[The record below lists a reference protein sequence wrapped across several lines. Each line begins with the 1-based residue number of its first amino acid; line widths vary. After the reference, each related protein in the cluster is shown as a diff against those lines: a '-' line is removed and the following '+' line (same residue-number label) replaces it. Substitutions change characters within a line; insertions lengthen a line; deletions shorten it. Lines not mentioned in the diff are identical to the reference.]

1 MKNYVCINGKKTEL
15 TAEQMKLLGI
25 VEEPAVSMREDGKIV
40 KIGEYEFIVL
50 KKNDETVELLL
61 KGTLGEN
68 TEFGSTCDF
77 KTSKVKE
84 ILDKFALEIEG
95 LVRKDN
101 LLEHTVD
108 LTSLDGLKDYG
119 SVNTKMS
126 LLTLAQAQ
134 EHVETLDE
142 YKHDGWWWLATPW
155 STAKHGYTNGVM
167 CVAPS
172 GYLDDYISD
181 CINFGVRPFCVLKS
195 NIFVSCEE

>member
-1 MKNYVCINGKKTEL
+1 MKNYLCINGKKTEL

-25 VEEPAVSMREDGKIV
+25 VEEPAISMSEDGKLV
-40 KIGEYEFIVL
+40 KIGEYEFTVL

-61 KGTLGEN
+61 KGTLGED

-77 KTSKVKE
+77 KTSKVKK

-95 LVRKDN
+95 LVGKDN
-101 LLEHTVD
+101 LVEHIVD
-108 LTSLDGLKDYG
+108 LTALDGLKDYG
-119 SVNTKMS
+119 SVNAKMS

-134 EHVETLDE
+134 EYVETLDE
-142 YKHDGWWWLATPW
+142 HKYDGWWWLATPW

-172 GYLDDYISD
+172 GFLYNYNGSYCD
-181 CINFGVRPFCVLKS
+181 NGVRPFCVLKS
-195 NIFVSCEE
+195 NIFVSK